1 MPIPKK
7 LAWIFTLLG
16 LKNHT
21 VLRQFVFADDS
32 AIQSPFGWPVHIFM
46 VGHDRERGRNAKCA
60 ANEDETW
67 LYVYDYGNIT
77 YQAVGVMKAVRFGSQ
92 QVGDLCVWQSA
103 SLLCFGHSSCPI
115 STKLMLPNPPL
126 DIVEHVRKLSK
137 SNNQDRHLA
146 SRNL

>member
-32 AIQSPFGWPVHIFM
+32 AIQSPFGWPVHVFM

-77 YQAVGVMKAVRFGSQ
+77 YQAVGVMKAVRFGFFL
-92 QVGDLCVWQSA
+92 VRARTNMDPNKWVIFAYDRVPAYCVSA
-103 SLLCFGHSSCPI
+103 I
-115 STKLMLPNPPL
+115 PP
-126 DIVEHVRKLSK
+126 
-137 SNNQDRHLA
+137 A
-146 SRNL
+146 P